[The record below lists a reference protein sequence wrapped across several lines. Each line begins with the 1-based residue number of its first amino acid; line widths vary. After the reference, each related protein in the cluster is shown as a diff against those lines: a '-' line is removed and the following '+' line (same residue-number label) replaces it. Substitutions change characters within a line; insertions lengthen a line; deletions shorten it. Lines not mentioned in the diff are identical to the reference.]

1 MNFSFTV
8 IFPDERYFYYIGTKV
23 GGMEG
28 YILLWLLPREF
39 HKLPFCL
46 PFISYIYCNSPMI
59 LMISFFFL
67 DFLNAE
73 KEKRHAKKLPDR
85 KRFLTIDAIFIIY
98 MYRK

>member
-39 HKLPFCL
+39 HKLPFRL
-46 PFISYIYCNSPMI
+46 PFISYIYCNWPMI
-59 LMISFFFL
+59 LMISFFFFRL
-67 DFLNAE
+67 F
-73 KEKRHAKKLPDR
+73 KRGKRKKTR
-85 KRFLTIDAIFIIY
+85 GIKNYQTGNGF
-98 MYRK
+98 

>member
-39 HKLPFCL
+39 HKLPFRL

-59 LMISFFFL
+59 LMISFFFRL
-67 DFLNAE
+67 F
-73 KEKRHAKKLPDR
+73 KRGKRKKTR
-85 KRFLTIDAIFIIY
+85 AIKNYQTGNGF
-98 MYRK
+98 

>member
-39 HKLPFCL
+39 HTII
-46 PFISYIYCNSPMI
+46 ISFTVHFVYILQFAMI
-59 LMISFFFL
+59 LMISFFFFRL
-67 DFLNAE
+67 F
-73 KEKRHAKKLPDR
+73 KRGKRKKTR
-85 KRFLTIDAIFIIY
+85 AIKNYQTGNGF
-98 MYRK
+98 